1 MKVWIAQLKCPNNH
15 TVTAV
20 AAKVADAESGRLEW
34 VLRNGFDNLVEQ
46 GVLSRECGIC
56 KSTTLHVE
64 IAKTMF
70 DSMDEAK
77 PALEESQRQQIATAE
92 YLRRSKN

>member
-20 AAKVADAESGRLEW
+20 AAKVPDEESGRLEW
-34 VLRNGFDNLVEQ
+34 VLRNGFDHLVEQ
-46 GVLSRECGIC
+46 GTLNRECGIC

-64 IAKTMF
+64 IGKTMF
-70 DSMDEAK
+70 DSMEEAR
-77 PALEESQRQQIATAE
+77 PALEESQRQQLATAE
-92 YLRRSKN
+92 FLRRSKN